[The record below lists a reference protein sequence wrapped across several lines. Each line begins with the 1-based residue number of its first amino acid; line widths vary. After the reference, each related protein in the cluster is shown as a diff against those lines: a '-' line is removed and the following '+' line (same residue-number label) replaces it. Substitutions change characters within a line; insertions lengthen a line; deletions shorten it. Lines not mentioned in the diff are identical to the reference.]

1 MAQSTAQPVPPLV
14 DDVTVK
20 DVFADTCA
28 GVSVTNSNLHL
39 TFASVTNDY
48 SIEPAQLRRI
58 VTARLVMPMSGMI
71 ELRDILSRMI
81 DRGSCVHVC
90 IAQFCDTAGGSL
102 IL

>member
-28 GVSVTNSNLHL
+28 GVSATNNNLHL

-58 VTARLVMPMSGMI
+58 VTARLVMPISGMI
-71 ELRDILSRMI
+71 ELRDMLSRMI
-81 DRGSCVHVC
+81 DVLTEQGVLVS
-90 IAQFCDTAGGSL
+90 ASL
-102 IL
+102 SQRPPEE